1 MRDQVDDALET
12 LDKALRRNLD
22 RVERAIKRAEEL
34 RNAHAEGKTWTEV
47 ARAEERPMILE
58 MISANLDELYQA
70 GGRLR
75 RVMAKALHDEGMSM
89 EQIARLF
96 GVTRQRVSALL
107 REPRSADERAQ
118 NGRDERDGDVLAAPE
133 PLVSGAGDVVE
144 GERAS

>member
-22 RVERAIKRAEEL
+22 RIERSIKRAEEL

-107 REPRSADERAQ
+107 REPRSGDERSGQ
-118 NGRDERDGDVLAAPE
+118 NGRAAPE
-133 PLVSGAGDVVE
+133 PLVSGAADVVE

>member
-22 RVERAIKRAEEL
+22 RVERSIKRAEEL

-107 REPRSADERAQ
+107 REPRSADERGQ
-118 NGRDERDGDVLAAPE
+118 NGDEGDGDALAAPE
-133 PLVSGAGDVVE
+133 PLVSGTSDVVE

>member
-1 MRDQVDDALET
+1 MRDQVDEALEA
-12 LDKALRRNLD
+12 LDAALRRNLD
-22 RVERAIKRAEEL
+22 RIERSIKRAEEL
-34 RNAHAEGKTWTEV
+34 RNAHAEGRNWAEV

-58 MISANLDELYQA
+58 LISANLDELYQA

-107 REPRSADERAQ
+107 REPK
-118 NGRDERDGDVLAAPE
+118 NGEATEVEAPE
-133 PLVSGAGDVVE
+133 RLTSAAGDVVE

>member
-1 MRDQVDDALET
+1 MRDQVDEALEA
-12 LDKALRRNLD
+12 LDGALRRNLD
-22 RVERAIKRAEEL
+22 RIEHAIKRAEEL
-34 RNAHAEGKTWTEV
+34 RNAHAEGRTWTEV

-58 MISANLDELYQA
+58 MISANLDELYQT

-107 REPRSADERAQ
+107 REPKSADDA
-118 NGRDERDGDVLAAPE
+118 AAPE
-133 PLVSGAGDVVE
+133 PLVRESGAGEVIE
-144 GERAS
+144 RERAS

>member
-1 MRDQVDDALET
+1 MRDQVDNALET

-22 RVERAIKRAEEL
+22 RIEQSIKRAEEL

-107 REPRSADERAQ
+107 REPRSTD
-118 NGRDERDGDVLAAPE
+118 GRDERGGSDELPAPE
-133 PLVSGAGDVVE
+133 PLGSGAGDVVD